1 MLIILTAILG
11 LVLQG
16 VFIWQEN
23 KKHFVA
29 AVILKGSA
37 SLMFVLL
44 GFYFYNRMVAQSTPE
59 FSRLIVIG
67 LCFGM
72 AGDIMLNLRW
82 LFKEAINKKVFLVG
96 VAVFLT
102 GHVFYLICT
111 LKRLASP
118 WLGLLGGAV
127 VAAAIL
133 AVIFKKLELN
143 TTYKIFGIVYIGLV
157 CLMTGCA
164 VASFIATNAGGAYIF
179 ALGAVLFTASDV
191 ILIFN
196 TFGPKQKLS
205 LRIANLYLYYIGQ
218 LAIAFSIAFVPIV

>member
-23 KKHFVA
+23 KKNFVA
-29 AVILKGSA
+29 AVILKGCA

-44 GFYFYNRMVAQSTPE
+44 GFYFYRQILESGHPE
-59 FSRLIVIG
+59 FAKLIVIG

-72 AGDIMLNLRW
+72 GGDIMLNLRW

-111 LKRLASP
+111 LKRLESP

-127 VAAAIL
+127 VAAILLAI
-133 AVIFKKLELN
+133 IFKKLELN

-164 VASFIATNAGGAYIF
+164 VAGFITAGAGTRYIF
-179 ALGAVLFTASDV
+179 AIGAVLFTASDV

-196 TFGPKQKLS
+196 TFGPKQRLS
-205 LRIANLYLYYIGQ
+205 LRIANLYLYYFGQ
-218 LAIAFSIAFVPIV
+218 LAIAFSIAMLPML